1 LETNSKKRMNK
12 TTKAV
17 SLSAFLFP
25 GLGQLYLKQ
34 YIKGSFF
41 TIIAAIG
48 VIMLLPSLFKIMPE
62 IFNIAN
68 SIANNIVLGK
78 TVDIQATLNSIKK
91 EAAVFQTPN
100 LVLAKIAMI
109 ASWLIS
115 SIDAWLSGRNLEN
128 KKEKIH

>member
-1 LETNSKKRMNK
+1 METNSKKRMNK

-41 TIIAAIG
+41 TIIAAVG

-109 ASWLIS
+109 ASWFIS

>member
-1 LETNSKKRMNK
+1 MNK

-41 TIIAAIG
+41 TIIAAVG

-109 ASWLIS
+109 ASWFIS